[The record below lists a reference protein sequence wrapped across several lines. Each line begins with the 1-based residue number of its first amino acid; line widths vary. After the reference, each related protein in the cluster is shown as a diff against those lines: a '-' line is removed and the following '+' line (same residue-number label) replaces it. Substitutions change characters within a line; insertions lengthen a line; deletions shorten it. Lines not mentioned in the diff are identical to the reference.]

1 MLPFEAIMRFA
12 LLLAA
17 AYLALGQGTEPKT
30 APSDYPVQ
38 VQMESVTLAAEYLVH
53 SLPTP
58 KGTLIANDYLVVE
71 AAFFGPMYSRLKMSP
86 DNFQLRINARGEPL
100 TTDGPGMVS
109 QSIKFPGGRP
119 HLETTG
125 SVSAGDGTV
134 SVGPRPPQS
143 RFPGDGNDRLPANQ
157 PATDLRG
164 EPGERGG
171 VSRASGFATGGRAL
185 SSPLRAA
192 LFFLSRENKKH
203 PVVGAVLQ
211 RADGQ
216 SILKAAAISGHG
228 SFETSPMRHLT
239 HVGRALSLQPALQQ
253 ACSSIHK
260 SRLKRRLQAESP
272 PHHSF
277 GLGNSPKLTSLCE
290 NSR

>member
-30 APSDYPVQ
+30 APADYPVQ

-157 PATDLRG
+157 PATVSEVNQENAVEYRVQAASLPEGEHSLPRSGLLYFFYRG
-164 EPGERGG
+164 KTKNIRSLELFYNGPMGK
-171 VSRASGFATGGRAL
+171 AS
-185 SSPLRAA
+185 
-192 LFFLSRENKKH
+192 
-203 PVVGAVLQ
+203 
-211 RADGQ
+211 
-216 SILKAAAISGHG
+216 LKLL
-228 SFETSPMRHLT
+228 P
-239 HVGRALSLQPALQQ
+239 
-253 ACSSIHK
+253 
-260 SRLKRRLQAESP
+260 
-272 PHHSF
+272 
-277 GLGNSPKLTSLCE
+277 
-290 NSR
+290 